1 MVKRSVWREKREK
14 RERIVSLRR
23 TAGAC
28 ASVPS
33 PENFF
38 RLVFDPF
45 PRCLRRS
52 TIVRLVGALLP
63 SLIVNGG
70 AALES
75 RRVRTVERGGDGA
88 FDARTGEVSLT
99 LFAGYWITVR
109 GGSHS
114 SLIPGWDPLFWVW

>member
-1 MVKRSVWREKREK
+1 MQDKQSVKEEKKNKKGIK

-38 RLVFDPF
+38 HLVFDPF
-45 PRCLRRS
+45 LRCLRRP

-75 RRVRTVERGGDGA
+75 RRVRMVARGGDGA
-88 FDARTGEVSLT
+88 FDARTGGFISGRWRL
-99 LFAGYWITVR
+99 
-109 GGSHS
+109 S
-114 SLIPGWDPLFWVW
+114 